1 MSKKNMTL
9 DNTARVDQSVR
20 AGKVWKSPASS
31 KPTYVVEVTTPNGTS
46 ETHVPLQGEFRVLD
60 AWLLKVTG
68 ASVAGDKISVYKGKP
83 SASGAV
89 IWEDTGVGTG
99 PDAIV
104 RATQMDRTKVAGVG
118 DLGVDGANTN
128 GLWVGTEDSGGGG
141 NTEAVVCVLV
151 QLDQ

>member
-31 KPTYVVEVTTPNGTS
+31 KPTYVVEVTTPDGVS
-46 ETHVPLQGEFRVLD
+46 ETHIPLQGEFRVLD
-60 AWLLKVTG
+60 VWFLKVTG
-68 ASVAGDKISVYKGKP
+68 ASVVGDRIGVYKGKP

-89 IWEDTGVGTG
+89 IWEDTVGAA
-99 PDAIV
+99 PNAIV
-104 RATQMDRTKVAGVG
+104 RADQMDRTKVAGVG

-128 GLWVGTEDSGGGG
+128 GLWVTGDNGGGG
-141 NTEAVVCVLV
+141 NSEAVVYVLV